1 METLSKL
8 EYVTEIES
16 CFNNKSPFSQI
27 EIGKLSSY
35 QVREAATHLVRNGR
49 ETIAAALVDAA
60 IAIYPNEPNVL
71 AMAGLLSMERQDWEG
86 ACEYLYKLLTVQGIE
101 APATNYLM
109 LAKAQICNL
118 DLSAA
123 VTTLEVGLI
132 AHPDD
137 ASLAD
142 EYQKLSKA
150 GMAQEIA
157 AITCQSEPA

>member
-1 METLSKL
+1 MDTVKFENYLNN
-8 EYVTEIES
+8 IEHL
-16 CFNNKSPFSQI
+16 FLNKSPFSSINIDQ
-27 EIGKLSSY
+27 LSPNE
-35 QVREAATHLVRNGR
+35 VRLIASHLVRNGR
-49 ETIAAALVDAA
+49 VTIAAALVEAA
-60 IAIYPNEPNVL
+60 IALYPTEPDVL

-101 APATNYLM
+101 APANNYLM

-150 GMAQEIA
+150 GLAPEIA
-157 AITCQSEPA
+157 AISCQSEPA